1 MCLKNY
7 GGWMPYKEVSMRIC
21 ANDMFK
27 TDERDW
33 PLEDNITQKSL
44 VEDNSTKGF
53 FDDLIPKDS
62 PFSYQEG
69 GSHYQD
75 DSGVP
80 QVAEWCMR
88 KNLGFAEGNIVKY
101 VARHDKKNGIE
112 DIKKAMQYLKFI
124 AYVKYG
130 EII

>member
-7 GGWMPYKEVSMRIC
+7 GGWLPYKE
-21 ANDMFK
+21 DKMFGEEYPK
-27 TDERDW
+27 K
-33 PLEDNITQKSL
+33 PIKKSL
-44 VEDNSTKGF
+44 VE
-53 FDDLIPKDS
+53 DS

-101 VARHDKKNGIE
+101 IARHEKKNGIE